1 MSCQHGGCSAVAALP
16 HQPTAAP
23 RVSAKSPGNI
33 PICQAVRKTPPFLST
48 NSATSRGEFLL
59 LPSLLRRSFCPAHC
73 VLRAH
78 TGNEDAGKGA
88 KRGKGRESQ
97 EAREL
102 LAQNDGSLVAS
113 TAQHSL
119 PGRRYPLPG
128 PDSHR
133 LDLASFLAH
142 WCRSLK
148 IQRADWSIL
157 YRLPFDCSITVQSSR
172 YKNARGLQCC
182 FRINVKNRTTFIC
195 P

>member
-33 PICQAVRKTPPFLST
+33 LICQAVRKTPPFLST
-48 NSATSRGEFLL
+48 NSATSRGEFL
-59 LPSLLRRSFCPAHC
+59 PSPGPLRRSFCPAHC

-113 TAQHSL
+113 HGATLATRPALPFTWAGLSSAGSRQL
-119 PGRRYPLPG
+119 PGALVPQFEN
-128 PDSHR
+128 SVSR
-133 LDLASFLAH
+133 LVNF
-142 WCRSLK
+142 
-148 IQRADWSIL
+148 IQT
-157 YRLPFDCSITVQSSR
+157 PF
-172 YKNARGLQCC
+172 
-182 FRINVKNRTTFIC
+182 
-195 P
+195 